1 MKPRLTGFW
10 PWLAGAAAGALVA
23 AGFQIYRRRP
33 RQRIASAEG
42 LDDPE
47 VAQAYGRM
55 ARMPQFWLLR
65 RLAARRALALK
76 RDGEAID
83 LGCGPGDLVLKLA
96 RLAPRLSITGID
108 LAPEMLAQAGA
119 RAEESGLGDR
129 VAFRLGD
136 AQHIPFPDGSL
147 DLVIS
152 TFSLHHWSAPV
163 AVLDE
168 IARVL
173 RPGGTFLVF
182 DLRRDL
188 AAPLYLLL
196 WFATNVVVPPAL
208 RRVQEPL
215 GSRNAAYTPQEA
227 AELAAWSRLTGWRV
241 TRGPLW
247 LTVEGVKREEA
258 QPGHDRYRPQHGPG
272 GRQESEEA

>member
-1 MKPRLTGFW
+1 MKARATGFW
-10 PWLAGAAAGALVA
+10 PWLVGAAAGALVA
-23 AGFQIYRRRP
+23 AGCQIYRRRP
-33 RQRIASAEG
+33 RERIAGAEG

-47 VAQAYGRM
+47 VARAFGRM
-55 ARMPQFWLLR
+55 ARTPQFRLLR

-76 RDGEAID
+76 REGEAAD
-83 LGCGPGDLVLKLA
+83 LGCGPGDLALEMA
-96 RLAPRLSITGID
+96 RMAPALHITGID

-136 AQHIPFPDGSL
+136 AQEIPFPDGSL

-152 TFSLHHWSAPV
+152 TLSLHHWSDPV

-173 RPGGTFLVF
+173 RPGGAFLVF

-196 WFATNVVVPPAL
+196 WFATNAVVPAAL
-208 RRVQEPL
+208 RRVKEPL

-227 AELAAWSRLTGWRV
+227 AELAAQSRLTGWRV

-247 LTVEGVKREEA
+247 LTVEGVK
-258 QPGHDRYRPQHGPG
+258 
-272 GRQESEEA
+272 

>member
-1 MKPRLTGFW
+1 MT
-10 PWLAGAAAGALVA
+10 
-23 AGFQIYRRRP
+23 
-33 RQRIASAEG
+33 
-42 LDDPE
+42 
-47 VAQAYGRM
+47 
-55 ARMPQFWLLR
+55 RMPQFRLLW
-65 RLAARRALALK
+65 RLEARRALALK
-76 RDGEAID
+76 REGEAVD
-83 LGCGPGDLVLKLA
+83 LGCGPGDLVLELA
-96 RLAPRLSITGID
+96 RLAPGLHITGVD
-108 LAPEMLAQAGA
+108 LAPEMLVQAGA

-129 VAFRLGD
+129 VAFRPGD
-136 AQHIPFPDGSL
+136 AQEIPFPDGSL

-173 RPGGTFLVF
+173 RPGGALLVF

-196 WFATNVVVPPAL
+196 WFATHAVVPAAL

-227 AELAAWSRLTGWRV
+227 AELAAQSRLTGWRV

-247 LTVEGVKREEA
+247 LTVEGVVTEEA
-258 QPGHDRYRPQHGPG
+258 Q
-272 GRQESEEA
+272 